1 MEDETSGRRRS
12 ARPALASVA
21 ATVVAVLAVLTI
33 PHLFSAQGTGGPSV
47 PDPTPSHAPE
57 PPGTRSWQPVKCAT
71 RGDDGCAVPT
81 RIDHAGLLL
90 SSVGGQRFT
99 WRAEP
104 GAIADLAL
112 RLPRSKAERWVLVG
126 GRFTGPDSRVTVEI
140 GVAEPVVVPPDRLS
154 LFAVGH
160 GRPTIRVTDTGTA
173 RVGEVLRIEAYA
185 QR

>member
-1 MEDETSGRRRS
+1 MEDETSRRRS

-33 PHLFSAQGTGGPSV
+33 PHLFSAEGTGGPSV

-104 GAIADLAL
+104 GAVADLAL
-112 RLPRSKAERWVLVG
+112 RLPRSRAERWVLVG
-126 GRFTGPDSRVTVEI
+126 GRFTGPDSRLTVEI

-173 RVGEVLRIEAYA
+173 RVGELLRIEAYA